1 MSRMKFS
8 LIMFL
13 NSVLTVVMIVMI
25 IADVGPHH

>member
-25 IADVGPHH
+25 IADAAPHH

>member
-25 IADVGPHH
+25 IADAKP